1 MKTVLLRYGVV
12 GFLLVY
18 WGFSFANHYFLH
30 ESPLSPDFWKT
41 IRLQVLLV
49 TASVVVT
56 LVRLYS
62 CCPEVQQ
69 GLAGIIAL
77 LIVLIHGLALLLPS
91 LWLFIQWQWDGVCLL
106 QWQDYAFGL
115 MLIVLPAAMFL

>member
-1 MKTVLLRYGVV
+1 MKTVLLRYGVA

-18 WGFSFANHYFLH
+18 WGFSFATHYFLH
-30 ESPLSPDFWKT
+30 ESPLSPDFWKA

-69 GLAGIIAL
+69 GLAGIILL
-77 LIVLIHGLALLLPS
+77 LIVMLPS

>member
-1 MKTVLLRYGVV
+1 MKTVLLRYGVA

-69 GLAGIIAL
+69 GLTGIIVL